1 MNPLPHFIMK
11 TTVPTEPFRFLDLPK
26 EIRLMVYERLPRKI
40 KHHQVRHP
48 DESSHRI
55 TFIVR
60 SVPVAILAT
69 CGTINH
75 EARAI
80 VETMK
85 KNFILDCPS
94 RLLDGVSGRREGR
107 MLDAIVR
114 AATKQYDVLEDF
126 KLGWGPCL
134 TIAKLFEGRLRNTLE
149 SKRSSRFLAKFVHQ
163 AGHQLRYGDLTNHIT
178 PKVNL
183 DGFKWIEIVKYT
195 SDISGIGRHWAL
207 GADLHA
213 LNNRLHERKI
223 AVVCAGEL
231 PAFQARSLCHHSGSP
246 VVPLPVNFYGYGLE
260 CYVPS
265 LAQMKEEEWIEG
277 WLE

>member
-1 MNPLPHFIMK
+1 MR
-11 TTVPTEPFRFLDLPK
+11 TSVPAEPFRFLDLPK

-48 DESSHRI
+48 DEPSSRV

-69 CGTINH
+69 CWTINH
-75 EARAI
+75 EAHSI
-80 VETMK
+80 VEALV
-85 KNFILDCPS
+85 KNFILDSPS
-94 RLLDGVSGRREGR
+94 RLLDGIGGRRQGR

-114 AATKQYDVLEDF
+114 AATKQYDVLDNYQ
-126 KLGWGPCL
+126 LGKGSCL
-134 TIAKLFEGRLRNTLE
+134 TIGQLFEDRLRNYLE
-149 SKRSSRFLAKFVHQ
+149 SKRTSRFLAKFIHQ
-163 AGHQLRYGDLTNHIT
+163 AGHQLRYGDPRKHIS
-178 PKVNL
+178 PRIRFN
-183 DGFKWIEIVKYT
+183 GFKWIEMVKYT
-195 SDISGIGRHWAL
+195 SDVSGIGRHWAL

-231 PAFQARSLCHHSGSP
+231 PVAPPVTVGRSSSSAVVPQHINFQA
-246 VVPLPVNFYGYGLE
+246 YGLE
-260 CYVPS
+260 CYIPS
-265 LAQMKEEEWIEG
+265 LPQLNEVDWVEG

>member
-1 MNPLPHFIMK
+1 
-11 TTVPTEPFRFLDLPK
+11 
-26 EIRLMVYERLPRKI
+26 MVYERLPRKI

-48 DESSHRI
+48 DEPSHRV
-55 TFIVR
+55 TFIVK

-69 CGTINH
+69 CWSINH

-80 VETMK
+80 VNTITR
-85 KNFILDCPS
+85 NFILDCPS

-114 AATKQYDVLEDF
+114 ASTKQYDVLENED
-126 KLGWGPCL
+126 LGTGPCL
-134 TIAKLFEGRLRNTLE
+134 TIAQLFEGRLRNALE
-149 SKRSSRFLAKFVHQ
+149 SKRTSRFLAKFIHQ
-163 AGHQLRYGDLTNHIT
+163 AGHQLRYGDPRNHIV
-178 PKVNL
+178 PRVNL
-183 DGFKWIEIVKYT
+183 RGFKWIEMAKYT
-195 SDISGIGRHWAL
+195 SDFSGIGRHWAL

-223 AVVCAGEL
+223 AVVCVGEL
-231 PAFQARSLCHHSGSP
+231 PASSGPSLCHEPDSP
-246 VVPLPVNFYGYGLE
+246 TIPQSVNFYGYGLE

-265 LAQMKEEEWIEG
+265 LAQMKQEEWVEG

>member
-1 MNPLPHFIMK
+1 MR
-11 TTVPTEPFRFLDLPK
+11 TREPTEPFRFLDLPK

-48 DESSHRI
+48 DEPSHRV

-69 CGTINH
+69 CWMVNF
-75 EARAI
+75 EASGI
-80 VETMK
+80 VESRK

-114 AATKQYDVLEDF
+114 AATKQYDVLENAP
-126 KLGWGPCL
+126 LGAGPCL
-134 TIAKLFEGRLRNTLE
+134 TVAQLFEGRLRHTLE
-149 SKRSSRFLAKFVHQ
+149 SKRTSRFLAKFIHQ
-163 AGHQLRYGDLTNHIT
+163 AGHQLRYGDPKNHIT
-178 PKVNL
+178 PKANL
-183 DGFKWIEIVKYT
+183 GGFKWIEIVKYT
-195 SDISGIGRHWAL
+195 SNVSGIGRHWAL

-213 LNNRLHERKI
+213 LNNRLHERNI

-231 PAFQARSLCHHSGSP
+231 LAVSAMSLCPGPSSP
-246 VVPLPVNFYGYGLE
+246 MIPQSINFHGYGLE

-265 LAQMKEEEWIEG
+265 LAQMKEEEWTEG

>member
-1 MNPLPHFIMK
+1 
-11 TTVPTEPFRFLDLPK
+11 
-26 EIRLMVYERLPRKI
+26 MVYERLPRKT

-48 DESSHRI
+48 DEPSHRV
-55 TFIVR
+55 TFILK

-69 CGTINH
+69 CYVINQ
-75 EARAI
+75 EARPI
-80 VETMK
+80 VEYTK

-114 AATKQYDVLEDF
+114 AATKQYDVLEHIQ
-126 KLGWGPCL
+126 LGAGDCL
-134 TIAKLFEGRLRNTLE
+134 SIGQLFEGRLRNTLD
-149 SKRSSRFLAKFVHQ
+149 SKRSSRFLAKFIHQ
-163 AGHQLRYGDLTNHIT
+163 AGHQLRYGDPRNHIF
-178 PKVNL
+178 PKVKLNGL
-183 DGFKWIEIVKYT
+183 KWIEIVKYA
-195 SDISGIGRHWAL
+195 SDLSGIGRHWAL

-231 PAFQARSLCHHSGSP
+231 PV
-246 VVPLPVNFYGYGLE
+246 VVPTPSVGRSGDYIMVPRSVSFQGYGLE

-265 LAQMKEEEWIEG
+265 CTQMTEEEWAEG